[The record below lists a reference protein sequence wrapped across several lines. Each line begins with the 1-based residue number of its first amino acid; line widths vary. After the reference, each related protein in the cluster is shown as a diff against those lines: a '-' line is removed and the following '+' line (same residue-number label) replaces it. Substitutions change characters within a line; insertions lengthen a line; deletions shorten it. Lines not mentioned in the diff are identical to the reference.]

1 MNDYPRNES
10 TRPPISSFEMEQA
23 IRAAHIERSRYLG
36 ELFYQAGSA
45 VLAFVRR
52 APRVG
57 SVSPRHGDLSGRP
70 AV

>member
-1 MNDYPRNES
+1 MIDYPRNES

-36 ELFYQAGSA
+36 QLFYQAGSA
-45 VLAFVRR
+45 VLAFARR

-57 SVSPRHGDLSGRP
+57 SAPRHGGLSGRP